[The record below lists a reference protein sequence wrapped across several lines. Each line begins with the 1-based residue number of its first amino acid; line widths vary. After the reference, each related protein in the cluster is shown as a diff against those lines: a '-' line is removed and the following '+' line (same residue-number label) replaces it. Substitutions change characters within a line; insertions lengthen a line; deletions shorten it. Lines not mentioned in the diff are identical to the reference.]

1 MSVIVPPDGIVHVG
15 VKERVADTGVLPT
28 MRSDEAIL
36 KDTDD
41 TRDVGEGVK
50 ISTALW
56 YTSVHG

>member
-1 MSVIVPPDGIVHVG
+1 MRVIVPPDGIVHVG
-15 VKERVADTGVLPT
+15 VKDRVADTGVLPT

-56 YTSVHG
+56 YTSDHG